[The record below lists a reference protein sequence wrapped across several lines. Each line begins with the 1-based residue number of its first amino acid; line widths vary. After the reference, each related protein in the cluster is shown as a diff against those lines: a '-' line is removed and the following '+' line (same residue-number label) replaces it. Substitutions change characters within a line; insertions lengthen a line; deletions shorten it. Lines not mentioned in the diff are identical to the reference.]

1 MHNFDAAITLIQAAD
16 TPHRPSATA
25 LPSTAINR
33 FLAQAHPAYW
43 NFAGP
48 FGGVTT
54 GAVMA
59 AIMRSPERAA
69 VPLATPLAMTLNF
82 IAPLLEG
89 EYTIDTE
96 CTAQTRSTQHWN
108 VTVRLTDGK
117 PALTGSAVFA
127 TRRENAFSA
136 DELHFPDV
144 MRADSKG
151 SKPAGFPVPPQ
162 SVPLWPQQYDVR
174 FVEGR
179 PLQEN
184 PTSRSVTWLRDAPP
198 RPLDWCALAAYCD
211 TIFPRL
217 YFRQNQLAP
226 IATVSMTI
234 HFHANQAELDAV
246 GIAATV
252 VAANAR
258 RFANGFYDHTG
269 AIWRADEVLLAT
281 TEQVVWHRL

>member
-16 TPHRPSATA
+16 TPHRPSTTD
-25 LPSTAINR
+25 LPPVTINR

-48 FGGVTT
+48 FGGVTAGT
-54 GAVMA
+54 VMA

-69 VPLATPLAMTLNF
+69 VAVATPLAMTLNF
-82 IAPLLEG
+82 IAPLIEG
-89 EYTIDTE
+89 EYTIETE

-108 VTVRLTDGK
+108 VTVRLADGK

-136 DELHFPDV
+136 DELNFPEI

-151 SKPAGFPVPPQ
+151 NKPAGISVPPQ
-162 SVPLWPQQYDVR
+162 RAPLWPQQYDVR

-179 PLQEN
+179 PLYEN
-184 PTSRSVTWLRDAPP
+184 STSRSVTWLRDAPP
-198 RPLDWCALAAYCD
+198 RSLDWCSLAAYCD

-217 YFRQNQLAP
+217 YFRQTHLAP

-234 HFHANQAELDAV
+234 HFHASQAELDAV
-246 GIAATV
+246 GTAATV
-252 VAANAR
+252 VSASAR
-258 RFANGFYDHTG
+258 RFAHGFYDHAG
-269 AIWRADEVLLAT
+269 AIWRDDEVLLAT